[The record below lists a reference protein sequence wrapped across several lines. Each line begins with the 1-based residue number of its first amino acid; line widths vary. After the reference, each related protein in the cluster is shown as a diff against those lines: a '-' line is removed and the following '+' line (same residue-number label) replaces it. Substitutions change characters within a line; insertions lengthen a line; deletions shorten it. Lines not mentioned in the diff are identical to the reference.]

1 MAYEAADF
9 PGADEPQSSQ
19 TPAPPSIWYW
29 VALCVLAAAL
39 LLLVSAVFRSY
50 EFDSM
55 TRRKQY
61 AGSRTTA
68 SVSSRRA
75 SFFAAAV
82 AALQIE
88 RARRKTVNLFI
99 LGGAILVAA
108 GAVFS
113 IIDMFTI
120 HVPGPN
126 DQESVSFGLNGIKLN
141 PTPSIIVPAIAAL
154 LLAAAAIVVARA
166 PSASPEPV

>member
-9 PGADEPQSSQ
+9 PGADEPRSSQ

-39 LLLVSAVFRSY
+39 LFLVSAVFRSY

-55 TRRKQY
+55 TPRERLREI
-61 AGSRTTA
+61 ANDGLGLLTA
-68 SVSSRRA
+68 S
-75 SFFAAAV
+75 FILAAAV

-126 DQESVSFGLNGIKLN
+126 DQESVSFGLNGINWNQRL
-141 PTPSIIVPAIAAL
+141 SIIVPAIAAL